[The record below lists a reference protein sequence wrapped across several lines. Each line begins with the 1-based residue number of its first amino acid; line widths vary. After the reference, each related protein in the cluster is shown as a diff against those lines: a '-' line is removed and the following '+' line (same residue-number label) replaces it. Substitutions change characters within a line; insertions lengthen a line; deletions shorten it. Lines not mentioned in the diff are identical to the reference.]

1 MNLFERIVRLEH
13 LVETKNDKVKIVKM
27 ENGFYLL
34 VDIETEEY
42 IDGDSRLWVVKDMAK
57 RWGLKIIGSVHRQ

>member
-27 ENGFYLL
+27 ENGFYWL

>member
-1 MNLFERIVRLEH
+1 MNLLERILRIEQLI
-13 LVETKNDKVKIVKM
+13 ETKNDKVKIVKM
-27 ENGFYLL
+27 ENGFYWL

-57 RWGLKIIGSVHRQ
+57 RWSLKIIGTVHRQ